1 LRFEKRRSV
10 VRDRIAKWVALCW
23 FVLPPCLVLIGIA
36 VLCAGQAN
44 PARPEVPAAVWAKVQ
59 PHLDSLDR
67 QAAAARVRRLADLRA
82 FFREREKGAA
92 GFAEEALSWGGKWA
106 LIQQMMHI
114 GEADA
119 HRRQLAD
126 AFGRHLF
133 TGADLQA
140 EMERVVRGHLSDLEG
155 LENDMLV
162 QIRADLADGD
172 LGRGKRPASLDS
184 DAAFRA
190 ECRRLEADLLP
201 TLSRELGVT
210 AGREV
215 VSFVAMDVATQ
226 VVLRVAEAV
235 AGELGI
241 SAGVLG
247 TGAASTVE
255 TLGVG
260 LVVGFVIDAL
270 IGKVMRAFGHDPEE
284 EIRRQAVGLVERLAD
299 LIIDGDP
306 AARQAHDRLLH
317 MAADDWYP
325 PARDAA
331 RLAAQSIEKGGRL
344 GLGWELG
351 EQDRLRSRLR
361 TEALR
366 KLFSEGGAP

>member
-1 LRFEKRRSV
+1 
-10 VRDRIAKWVALCW
+10 VRDRIVRWVRVCC
-23 FVLPPCLVLIGIA
+23 FVLPPLLIMIGIV
-36 VLCAGQAN
+36 VLCTGQGN
-44 PARPEVPAAVWAKVQ
+44 PGRPEVPVAVWAKVQ
-59 PHLDSLDR
+59 PHLDGLDR
-67 QAAAARVRRLADLRA
+67 QASAARVRRLADLRA

-106 LIQQMMHI
+106 LIKQMMHI

-119 HRRQLAD
+119 HRRQLSD
-126 AFGRHLF
+126 AFGRRMF

-172 LGRGKRPASLDS
+172 LGRGRRPASLDS
-184 DAAFRA
+184 DVAFRD
-190 ECRRLEADLLP
+190 ECHRLEAILLP

-235 AGELGI
+235 AAELGV
-241 SAGVLG
+241 SAGILG

-260 LVVGFVIDAL
+260 LVVGVVIDAML
-270 IGKVMRAFGHDPEE
+270 GRIMRAFGHDPEE
-284 EIRRQAVGLVERLAD
+284 EIRRRAVDLVERLAD

-306 AARQAHDRLLH
+306 AGRQAHDRLLQ

-331 RLAAQSIEKGGRL
+331 RLAAKSIEKGGRL
-344 GLGWELG
+344 GLGWELA

-366 KLFSEGGAP
+366 KLFSEGGTP

>member
-1 LRFEKRRSV
+1 MRSHGSRWSRLFWVVLSLSV
-10 VRDRIAKWVALCW
+10 VGTAIAALC
-23 FVLPPCLVLIGIA
+23 IIRGNN
-36 VLCAGQAN
+36 GE
-44 PARPEVPAAVWAKVQ
+44 PEVPVAAWAKVK
-59 PHLDSLDR
+59 PHLDGLDQ
-67 QAAAARVRRLADLRA
+67 QADAARDRRLAVLRD

-92 GFAEEALSWGGKWA
+92 GFADEALSWGGKWA
-106 LIQQMMHI
+106 LIKQTMRI

-119 HRRQLAD
+119 HRKQLLG

-140 EMERVVRGHLSDLEG
+140 EMERAVRGHLSDLEG
-155 LENDMLV
+155 MENDMLV
-162 QIRADLADGD
+162 QLRADLADGD
-172 LGRGKRPASLDS
+172 LGRGKKPASLDS

-190 ECRRLEADLLP
+190 ECRRLEADLQP
-201 TLSRELGVT
+201 TLCRELGVT

-215 VSFVAMDVATQ
+215 ASFVAMDVATQ
-226 VVLRVAEAV
+226 MVLRVSEAV
-235 AGELGI
+235 AAELGI

-260 LVVGFVIDAL
+260 LVVGIVVDAL
-270 IGKVMRAFGHDPEE
+270 LGRVMRAFGHDPEQ
-284 EIRRQAVGLVERLAD
+284 EIRHQVVEQVEQLAD

-306 AARQAHDRLLH
+306 AAREAHDRLLQ
-317 MAADDWYP
+317 MASGDWYP

-331 RLAAQSIEKGGRL
+331 RQAAERIEKGGRL
-344 GLGWELG
+344 GLRWELA
-351 EQDRLRSRLR
+351 EQDRLRARLR

-366 KLFSEGGAP
+366 KLVSEGGMQ